1 MPESVKITIALGF
14 NGASGLFYEKIK
26 PEALDYDAEILA
38 VLSDLDQ
45 GGVLVTET
53 SPEVLR
59 EAMVLETEITE
70 A

>member
-1 MPESVKITIALGF
+1 MIASILEF
-14 NGASGLFYEKIK
+14 NGSSGMFYEKIK

-59 EAMVLETEITE
+59 EALVLETEITE